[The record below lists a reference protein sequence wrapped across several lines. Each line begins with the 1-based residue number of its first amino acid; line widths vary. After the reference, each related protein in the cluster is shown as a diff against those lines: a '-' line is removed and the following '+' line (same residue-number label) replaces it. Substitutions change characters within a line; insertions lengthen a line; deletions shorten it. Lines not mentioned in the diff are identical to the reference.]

1 LLLPVVKA
9 AIARALIDGAV
20 RALFPA
26 VEGAVTVRTPVRGLG
41 RTMAASELRQAA
53 TDFAVQLASLPTIV
67 EVEEGRRCA
76 AVGTTSGGRRPASAP
91 TPNRRQRPTPVSVML
106 STQLLPVESR
116 RGRRESGRLG
126 QGRQRIDVEIAIVR
140 MLLAKVVARLRLGLT
155 PGENLFEFVEELL
168 QVLAGKLPAEPKYQS
183 WYLAHGGE
191 SLGNLAGSLQRDF
204 GKRDSTAVLLLRSS
218 PNPQPGSAPQACKI
232 QRSSPEAGGESTNP
246 SFPQPFNELL
256 A

>member
-1 LLLPVVKA
+1 KDLTQDLSGLASREGKRDVEGQDQPQHIGRTMNAGQVDGRPIGSGRGQLSWLEVILPILIAQLELGEAQLLQQFFVPLQSLLLLPVVKA

-126 QGRQRIDVEIAIVR
+126 QG
-140 MLLAKVVARLRLGLT
+140 
-155 PGENLFEFVEELL
+155 
-168 QVLAGKLPAEPKYQS
+168 
-183 WYLAHGGE
+183 
-191 SLGNLAGSLQRDF
+191 
-204 GKRDSTAVLLLRSS
+204 
-218 PNPQPGSAPQACKI
+218 
-232 QRSSPEAGGESTNP
+232 
-246 SFPQPFNELL
+246 
-256 A
+256 